1 MRPFRSRVLAAL
13 VMATVLLGLLGTI
26 ANADDLPTQ
35 AAPTDPTFGIVADPS
50 TTAFPE
56 DPWGLPTLGF
66 PEDPWPNL

>member
-13 VMATVLLGLLGTI
+13 VVAILSLGILGTV
-26 ANADDLPTQ
+26 ALADDPTQ
-35 AAPTDPTFGIVADPS
+35 TLVVDPAPSVIEMPATI
-50 TTAFPE
+50 FPE